1 MTNSLHQ
8 SWGAKVRARR
18 EELSVTQVGL
28 AAATSTTQATISR
41 IERGDQ
47 CPSDSMKWKLAGALH
62 VTVEGL
68 FPYPAVIPPHPQTA
82 AS

>member
-1 MTNSLHQ
+1 METLHQ

-18 EELSVTQVGL
+18 TQTGVTQERL
-28 AAATSTTQATISR
+28 AELTKTTQATISR

-47 CPSDSMKWKLAGALH
+47 CPSDGMKWKLAGALG

-68 FPYPAVIPPHPQTA
+68 FPYPAVVPPFPEEGVA
-82 AS
+82 